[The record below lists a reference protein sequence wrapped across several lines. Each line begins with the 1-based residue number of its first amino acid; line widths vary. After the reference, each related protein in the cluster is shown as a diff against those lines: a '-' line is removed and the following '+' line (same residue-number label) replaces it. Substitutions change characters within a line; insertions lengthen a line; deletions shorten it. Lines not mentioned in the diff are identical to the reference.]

1 MVATTLPPPT
11 HSSGGLIPS
20 ISVSAARAHSN
31 EHTEQIASLVAQ
43 LGLDQCAIDAA
54 LCLQI
59 PAAQCSLIE
68 TKKSLGEDVVALAL
82 SVQRMALI
90 HHTPSASRTESD
102 RAQQLEAVRK
112 MLLAMVE
119 DVRVVVIK
127 LAERLV
133 TLRALALNP
142 TTDEAKTAA
151 QEVRDLFAPL
161 ANRLGIWQLKWELE
175 DQSLRILEPA
185 IYKQIAR
192 ALDERKAD
200 RDAYIE
206 EVKSRLNTEI
216 CAAGIEANIAGR
228 AKHITSIW
236 NKMQRKGY
244 QIDELYDIRGV
255 RVLVEDV
262 RACYTVLGLVHNL
275 WTPIP
280 SEFDDYIARPKANNY
295 RSLHT
300 AVVGPNGNALE
311 VQIRTHDMHRASE
324 FGVAAHWRYK
334 EGAFNGANANAGNN
348 ASSGKRDGDFEEKLA
363 WLRQVMDWRES
374 VASAGD
380 AAMGATMS
388 ATEALK
394 TNLFEESIFVFTPQG
409 RVIDLPKDATA
420 IDFAYHVHSNLG
432 HRCRGARVDGM
443 MVPLNTPLKNGQRV
457 EVQTVKEGGPS
468 RDWLNPELGFVRSA
482 RAKSKVRAWFN
493 ALQQDETLAQGRAE
507 LERFLQREGKTA
519 LSLDAIA
526 KAAGLASVE
535 ILFNDIA
542 KARINQKEIIELIHK
557 AAGDVATAPQ
567 VLEEPILRKA
577 RSGGESGILIVGID
591 KLLTGLAKCCRP
603 APPDAITGFIT
614 KGAGISVHRVQ
625 CSNAQRL
632 TKTQPER
639 MIQAQWG
646 NAQTSVFPVGIE
658 VIAIDRQGLLRDVSE
673 ALSKERI
680 NVTAVNTHSKDLR
693 AKMRFTGEIK
703 DVEQLRKALSAV
715 LEVKGVLE
723 ARRV

>member
-1 MVATTLPPPT
+1 MSVIAKIAAGTESHQTTEF
-11 HSSGGLIPS
+11 PS
-20 ISVSAARAHSN
+20 VGVGSARAGASGAHD
-31 EHTEQIASLVAQ
+31 IATIITS
-43 LGLDQCAIDAA
+43 LGLDRTAIAA
-54 LCLQI
+54 AHALNL
-59 PAAQCSLIE
+59 PAEQLLLSENRRL
-68 TKKSLGEDVVALAL
+68 LGVEVVALAL
-82 SVQRMALI
+82 SVQKMALI
-90 HHTPSASRTESD
+90 HHTPSASRTEAD

-133 TLRALALNP
+133 ALRELALNP
-142 TTDEAKTAA
+142 TMPEAQTAA

-206 EVKSRLNTEI
+206 EVKSRLTAEI
-216 CAAGIEANIAGR
+216 CAAGIEASIAGR

-236 NKMQRKGY
+236 NKMRRKGY

-255 RVLVEDV
+255 RVLVDDV

-334 EGAFNGANANAGNN
+334 EGAFTGANANAGSN

-374 VASAGD
+374 VAGDGAGAGSGE
-380 AAMGATMS
+380 AA
-388 ATEALK
+388 EALK

-420 IDFAYHVHSNLG
+420 IDFAYHVHSDLG

-443 MVPLNTPLKNGQRV
+443 MVPLNTPLKNGQRI

-526 KAAGLASVE
+526 KEAGVANLDA
-535 ILFNDIA
+535 LFNDIA
-542 KARINQKEIIELIHK
+542 KARINQKEIVELIHK
-557 AAGDVATAPQ
+557 AAGEAQTAPQ
-567 VLEEPILRKA
+567 VVEEPILRKA
-577 RSGGESGILIVGID
+577 RSGGDSGILIVGMD

-603 APPDAITGFIT
+603 APPDTITGFIT
-614 KGAGISVHRVQ
+614 KGAGISVHRLQ

-639 MIQAQWG
+639 MIQAEWG
-646 NAQTSVFPVGIE
+646 SAQTSVFPVGIE

-673 ALSKERI
+673 VLSKERI
-680 NVTAVNTHSKDLR
+680 NVTAVNTHSKDMR
-693 AKMRFTGEIK
+693 AKMRFNGEIK
-703 DVEQLRKALSAV
+703 DVDQLRKAISAV

>member
-1 MVATTLPPPT
+1 MV
-11 HSSGGLIPS
+11 S
-20 ISVSAARAHSN
+20 
-31 EHTEQIASLVAQ
+31 VAQ
-43 LGLDQCAIDAA
+43 PQDEALSRNAQVLAHATARTLEIAKLVQGLGLDQDAMDAA
-54 LCLQI
+54 LLLEI
-59 PAAQCSLIE
+59 PAAQNGAFLSKVPEIS
-68 TKKSLGEDVVALAL
+68 KALAL
-82 SVQRMALI
+82 VASVQKMALI
-90 HHTPSASRTESD
+90 HHTPSASRTETD
-102 RAQQLEAVRK
+102 RAQQLESVRK

-133 TLRALALNP
+133 SLRALALTP
-142 TTDEAKTAA
+142 TSDEARTAA

-175 DQSLRILEPA
+175 DQSLRILEPQ
-185 IYKQIAR
+185 IYKQIAK

-206 EVKSRLNTEI
+206 EVKSTLTQEMK
-216 CAAGIEANIAGR
+216 AASVSAEIAGR

-236 NKMQRKGY
+236 NKMRRKGY
-244 QIDELYDIRGV
+244 TIDELYDIRGV
-255 RVLVEDV
+255 RVLVDDV
-262 RACYTVLGLVHNL
+262 RGCYTALGLIHNL

-334 EGAFNGANANAGNN
+334 EGAFEKSDS
-348 ASSGKRDGDFEEKLA
+348 SSGKRDGDFEEKLA
-363 WLRQVMDWRES
+363 WLRQVIDWRES
-374 VASAGD
+374 VSGT
-380 AAMGATMS
+380 GETS
-388 ATEALK
+388 NWATEALK

-420 IDFAYHVHSNLG
+420 IDFAYHVHTNLG
-432 HRCRGARVDGM
+432 HRCRGARVDGA

-457 EVQTVKEGGPS
+457 EVQTAKEGGPS
-468 RDWLNPELGFVRSA
+468 RDWLNAELGYVRSA

-493 ALQQDETLAQGRAE
+493 VLAHDETIAQGRAE
-507 LERFLQREGKTA
+507 LEKFLQREGKTA
-519 LSLDAIA
+519 LSFDALVKAAALSNADELFVAIA
-526 KAAGLASVE
+526 KAQL
-535 ILFNDIA
+535 
-542 KARINQKEIIELIHK
+542 NQKEIVEIIHR
-557 AAGDVATAPQ
+557 AAGEAQPAPQ
-567 VLEEPILRKA
+567 SVDEPVLRKSKA
-577 RSGGESGILIVGID
+577 SADSGILIVGMD

-603 APPDAITGFIT
+603 APPDSIIGFIT
-614 KGAGISVHRVQ
+614 KGAGISVHRTQ

-632 TKTQPER
+632 QKTQPER
-639 MIQAQWG
+639 LIQAEWG
-646 NAQTSVFPVGIE
+646 KAQTSVFPVGIE
-658 VIAIDRQGLLRDVSE
+658 VIAIDRQGLLRDISE
-673 ALSKERI
+673 VLSKERI
-680 NVTAVNTHSKDLR
+680 NVTAVNTHSKDMR

-703 DVEQLRKALSAV
+703 DVDQLRKAISAV

>member
-1 MVATTLPPPT
+1 MTMLESKGPTAVVTKTTPIAE
-11 HSSGGLIPS
+11 LI
-20 ISVSAARAHSN
+20 AG
-31 EHTEQIASLVAQ
+31 
-43 LGLDQCAIDAA
+43 LGLDSSAVTACDA
-54 LCLQI
+54 LDI
-59 PAAQCSLIE
+59 PAAQLSLPE
-68 TKKSLGEDVVALAL
+68 TKKALGEDVVALAL

-90 HHTPSASRTESD
+90 HHTPSASRTEAD

-133 TLRALALNP
+133 ALRELALNP
-142 TTDEAKTAA
+142 TTPEAQTAA

-206 EVKSRLNTEI
+206 EVKSRLTAEI

-236 NKMQRKGY
+236 NKMRRKGY

-255 RVLVEDV
+255 RVLVDDV

-275 WTPIP
+275 WAPIP

-334 EGAFNGANANAGNN
+334 EGAFTGANANAGSN

-374 VASAGD
+374 VAGDGAGAGE
-380 AAMGATMS
+380 AA
-388 ATEALK
+388 EALK

-420 IDFAYHVHSNLG
+420 IDFAYHVHSDLG

-457 EVQTVKEGGPS
+457 EVQTAKEGGPS
-468 RDWLNPELGFVRSA
+468 RDWLNAELGYVRSA

-493 ALQQDETLAQGRAE
+493 VLAHDETMAQGRAE
-507 LERFLQREGKTA
+507 LEKFLQREGKTA
-519 LSLDAIA
+519 LSFDALVKAAALGSMDELFTAIA
-526 KAAGLASVE
+526 KAQL
-535 ILFNDIA
+535 
-542 KARINQKEIIELIHK
+542 NQKEIVELIHR
-557 AAGDVATAPQ
+557 AAGDSQPVADVAD
-567 VLEEPILRKA
+567 EPVLRKSKA
-577 RSGGESGILIVGID
+577 SADSGILIVGMD

-639 MIQAQWG
+639 MIQAEWG
-646 NAQTSVFPVGIE
+646 SAQTSVFPVGIE

-680 NVTAVNTHSKDLR
+680 NVTAVNTNSKDMR

>member
-1 MVATTLPPPT
+1 MV
-11 HSSGGLIPS
+11 S
-20 ISVSAARAHSN
+20 
-31 EHTEQIASLVAQ
+31 VAQ
-43 LGLDQCAIDAA
+43 PPDEELSRNALVLAHASPRTHEIAKLVQTLGLDQEATDAA
-54 LCLQI
+54 LLVDI
-59 PAAQCSLIE
+59 PAAQNELLQ
-68 TKKSLGEDVVALAL
+68 KKTPEISRYLALAA
-82 SVQRMALI
+82 SVQKMALI
-90 HHTPSASRTESD
+90 HHTPSASRTETD
-102 RAQQLEAVRK
+102 RAQQLESVRK

-133 TLRALALNP
+133 ALRALAQNP
-142 TTDEAKTAA
+142 TSEEAQTAA

-175 DQSLRILEPA
+175 DQSLRILEPQ
-185 IYKQIAR
+185 IYKQIAK

-206 EVKSRLNTEI
+206 EVKSTLSREMK
-216 CAAGIEANIAGR
+216 AAHIGADIAGR

-236 NKMQRKGY
+236 NKMRRKGY
-244 QIDELYDIRGV
+244 TIDELYDIRGV
-255 RVLVEDV
+255 RVLVDDV
-262 RACYTVLGLVHNL
+262 RGCYTVLGIIHNL

-334 EGAFNGANANAGNN
+334 EGAFAKSDSG
-348 ASSGKRDGDFEEKLA
+348 SGKRDGDFEEKLA
-363 WLRQVMDWRES
+363 WLRQVIDWRES
-374 VASAGD
+374 ISGSGEASPH
-380 AAMGATMS
+380 ATNL

-420 IDFAYHVHSNLG
+420 IDFAYHVHTNLG
-432 HRCRGARVDGM
+432 HRCRGARVDGA

-457 EVQTVKEGGPS
+457 EVQSAKEGGPS
-468 RDWLNPELGFVRSA
+468 RDWLNAELGYVRSA

-493 ALQQDETLAQGRAE
+493 ALAQDETMAQGRAE
-507 LERFLQREGKTA
+507 LEKFLQREGKTA
-519 LSLDAIA
+519 LSFDAIVKAASLNSVDELFTAIA
-526 KAAGLASVE
+526 KAQL
-535 ILFNDIA
+535 
-542 KARINQKEIIELIHK
+542 NQKEIVELIHR
-557 AAGDVATAPQ
+557 AAGDSQPAPE
-567 VLEEPILRKA
+567 VTDEPVLRKSRA
-577 RSGGESGILIVGID
+577 SSDSGILIVGMD

-603 APPDAITGFIT
+603 APPDAIIGFIT
-614 KGAGISVHRVQ
+614 KGAGISVHRAQ

-632 TKTQPER
+632 QKTHPER
-639 MIQAQWG
+639 LIQAAWG
-646 NAQTSVFPVGIE
+646 KAQTSVFPVGIE
-658 VIAIDRQGLLRDVSE
+658 VVAIDRQGLLRDVSE
-673 ALSKERI
+673 VLSKERI
-680 NVTAVNTHSKDLR
+680 NVTEVNTNSKDMQ

-703 DVEQLRKALSAV
+703 DVEQLRKAISAV

>member
-1 MVATTLPPPT
+1 MV
-11 HSSGGLIPS
+11 S
-20 ISVSAARAHSN
+20 
-31 EHTEQIASLVAQ
+31 VAQ
-43 LGLDQCAIDAA
+43 PTDEALSRNALVLAQASPRTHEIAKLVQTLGLDQDAMDAA
-54 LCLQI
+54 LLLEI
-59 PAAQCSLIE
+59 PAAHIE
-68 TKKSLGEDVVALAL
+68 LLQKKSPEISHCLALAA
-82 SVQRMALI
+82 SVQKMALI
-90 HHTPSASRTESD
+90 HHTPSASRTETD
-102 RAQQLEAVRK
+102 RAHQLESIRK

-133 TLRALALNP
+133 SLRALALNP
-142 TTDEAKTAA
+142 TSDEARTAA

-175 DQSLRILEPA
+175 DQSLRILEPQT
-185 IYKQIAR
+185 YKQIAK

-206 EVKSRLNTEI
+206 EVKSTLTQEMK
-216 CAAGIEANIAGR
+216 AANIGADIAGR

-236 NKMQRKGY
+236 NKMRRKGY
-244 QIDELYDIRGV
+244 TIDELYDIRGV

-262 RACYTVLGLVHNL
+262 RGCYTVLGIIHNL

-334 EGAFNGANANAGNN
+334 EGAFEKSDS
-348 ASSGKRDGDFEEKLA
+348 SSGKRDGDFEEKLA
-363 WLRQVMDWRES
+363 WLRQVIDWRES
-374 VASAGD
+374 ISGSGE
-380 AAMGATMS
+380 AANQATNL

-420 IDFAYHVHSNLG
+420 IDFAYHVHTNLG
-432 HRCRGARVDGM
+432 HRCRGARVDGA

-457 EVQTVKEGGPS
+457 EVQTAKEGGPS
-468 RDWLNPELGFVRSA
+468 RDWLNAELGFVRSA

-493 ALQQDETLAQGRAE
+493 VLAHDETIAQGRAE
-507 LERFLQREGKTA
+507 LEKFLQREGKTA
-519 LSLDAIA
+519 LSFDALVKAAELSSMDELFTAIA
-526 KAAGLASVE
+526 KAQL
-535 ILFNDIA
+535 
-542 KARINQKEIIELIHK
+542 NQKEIVELIHR
-557 AAGDVATAPQ
+557 AAGDSQPAVEVAD
-567 VLEEPILRKA
+567 EPVLRKSKA
-577 RSGGESGILIVGID
+577 SADSGILIVGMD

-603 APPDAITGFIT
+603 APPDAIIGFIT
-614 KGAGISVHRVQ
+614 KGAGISVHRAR

-632 TKTQPER
+632 QKTHPER
-639 MIQAQWG
+639 LIQAEWG
-646 NAQTSVFPVGIE
+646 KAQTSVFPVGIE

-673 ALSKERI
+673 VLSKERI
-680 NVTAVNTHSKDLR
+680 NVTAVNTNSKDMQ

-703 DVEQLRKALSAV
+703 DVEQLRKAISAV